1 MKVRDAPPPQP
12 SPASQGREQTNPGA
26 ARAVG
31 PVLFVV
37 VRHLQCC
44 CYSCCKRN
52 LSGLPPL
59 RRGRASKRG
68 AICGRPSSPVLL
80 LLMLQGEPLR
90 TPSLATRGRVGE
102 GANRCCAEYKLTCY
116 AHSYAA
122 LTPAPT
128 SSYARSTRSR
138 SHSPG

>member
-1 MKVRDAPPPQP
+1 MRPLPNPPLRKGGGKP
-12 SPASQGREQTNPGA
+12 TPGA
-26 ARAVG
+26 ARAVA
-31 PVLFVV
+31 PVLFGVG
-37 VRHLQCC
+37 RHHRRR